1 MTEFI
6 SFMTS
11 PLIGIT
17 YEIWH
22 SMCQMYSKIE
32 KKYYKAYIQWFPFSL
47 LNDDDW
53 LFLSSPQFF
62 KTYIQNGAFVFFP
75 QLMYQSEN
83 YLSKSDGSFRDASLI
98 SPILYLILQSMG
110 KVIANNYIPQRPSE
124 ISVYYAGNYQFNR
137 AYYKKDYDDFYKE
150 INAASLD
157 YQYFIKTD
165 ISNFFATIDLDL
177 LIRRINDRCNGKNV
191 IFSQTQLLIYKEF
204 LNYCGNGRFPL
215 IENSAASSY
224 LSTIIYLDLVDYK
237 IYKYISEK
245 INCFSHFRM
254 FRYVDDLYILFS
266 SNSTQ
271 QQILSAVNEIRNE
284 YSSILKEFR
293 LTLNTKKFCFKPT
306 SNINEEI
313 KKSLYDEYINGVDF
327 PIEEILQPS
336 LENFLDRLLPLI
348 TAGNLDVEKYNQ
360 CILDSFSEP
369 ELEYAPNEIFNYC
382 IYRLNSSLQ
391 NQVVIQKIRNI
402 LSYDISFITLDPK
415 RLSVMIMKT
424 KDEAAIK
431 ALLNHLFTKNK
442 DDTWNRYHTII
453 AVVYFI
459 QSFFR
464 HIDLLKIIHI
474 RCPELYAFY
483 EANCR
488 QNFFKILENKP
499 NLYYALLFNDFKSC
513 LFYFMYLAELKRH
526 NIIIA
531 FAYFKNFFDRITAIL
546 AFKSGKDKRK
556 GKRPHFKTYYQED
569 ATKSVY
575 NEIDGSQDVIEKAWK
590 LRHSNPL
597 SHSSAE
603 LWDNDS
609 NQMGILTII
618 RALKQLINTFIQKT
632 PIK

>member
-1 MTEFI
+1 
-6 SFMTS
+6 
-11 PLIGIT
+11 
-17 YEIWH
+17 
-22 SMCQMYSKIE
+22 MYSKIE

-75 QLMYQSEN
+75 QLMHQSEN

-98 SPILYLILQSMG
+98 SPILYLILQSIG
-110 KVIANNYIPQRPSE
+110 KVIANNYISQRPSA
-124 ISVYYAGNYQFNR
+124 ISVYYAGNYQSNR
-137 AYYKKDYDDFYKE
+137 PYYKKDYDDFYKE
-150 INAASLD
+150 INAATLD

-165 ISNFFATIDLDL
+165 ISNFFANIDLDL
-177 LIRRINDRCNGKNV
+177 LIRRINDRCNGENV

-204 LNYCGNGRFPL
+204 LNYCGNGKFPL

-266 SNSTQ
+266 SDSTR

-306 SNINEEI
+306 SNINEEL
-313 KKSLYDEYINGVDF
+313 KKSLYDEYVNGVDF
-327 PIEEILQPS
+327 SIEEIAQPS
-336 LENFLDRLLPLI
+336 LENFLDSLSSLI
-348 TAGNLDVEKYNQ
+348 TVGNLDVDKYNQ
-360 CILDSFSEP
+360 CILDSFSES
-369 ELEYAPNEIFNYC
+369 ELEYTPNEIFNYC
-382 IYRLNSSLQ
+382 IYKPNSSLQ
-391 NQVVIQKIRNI
+391 NQVIIQKIRNI
-402 LSYDISFITLDPK
+402 LSYDISFIALDPK

-424 KDEAAIK
+424 KDETAIK
-431 ALLNHLFTKNK
+431 ALLNHLFTRNRGN
-442 DDTWNRYHTII
+442 TWNRYHTII

-459 QSFFR
+459 QSSFQ
-464 HIDLLKIIHI
+464 HIDLLKIIQT
-474 RCPELYAFY
+474 RCADLYAFY
-483 EANCR
+483 QCNCK
-488 QNFFKILENKP
+488 QNFLKILISNK
-499 NLYYALLFNDFKSC
+499 NIYCQLFSEDPKSC

-556 GKRPHFKTYYQED
+556 GKHPHFNTYYKENEAQ
-569 ATKSVY
+569 SVY
-575 NEIDGSQDVIEKAWK
+575 KEIHGSQDIIARAWQ

-609 NQMGILTII
+609 SQMEILTII
-618 RALKQLINTFIQKT
+618 KALKQLISTFIQQNLT
-632 PIK
+632 I